1 MDNDFV
7 SSLSHMVN
15 YFGVGLTWMAY
26 IIKTLG
32 TTQRVMVTKDLSSLK
47 MTGRNREATSC
58 QKMGISLTS
67 A

>member
-1 MDNDFV
+1 
-7 SSLSHMVN
+7 MVN